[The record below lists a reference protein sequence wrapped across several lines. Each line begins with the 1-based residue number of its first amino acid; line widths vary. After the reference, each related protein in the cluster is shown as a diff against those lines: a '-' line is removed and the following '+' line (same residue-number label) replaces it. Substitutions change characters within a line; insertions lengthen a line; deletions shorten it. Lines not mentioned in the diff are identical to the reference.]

1 MPDTN
6 DHAVIACFDSAAQAE
21 EAVERLKSWDRA
33 RSEISLGAVGVL
45 TKSAQGT
52 FETRNYSARHA
63 GRGALVGLGLGALAA
78 VLSGGLTLLPTLVA
92 GGVVGGLLGA
102 LSRQGLGVTDE
113 TVRRL
118 SAELD
123 GGRAALLV
131 MCDEEEVAATTAQ
144 VTADGGRLAHTGPV
158 SATDLQAAFA
168 TATGPE
174 SAGVGRP
181 PGGGTL

>member
-1 MPDTN
+1 MPDPSE
-6 DHAVIACFDSAAQAE
+6 HAVLAYFDSAEQAE
-21 EAVERLKSWDRA
+21 RAVAALKLWDLA
-33 RSEISLGAVGVL
+33 NAEIKLGAVGVL
-45 TKSAQGT
+45 TKGADGAV
-52 FETRNYSARHA
+52 ETKNYSARNT
-63 GRGALVGLGLGALAA
+63 GKGARVGMGLGALAA

-144 VTADGGRLAHTGPV
+144 VTADGGRLTHTGPV